1 MVSLWIVRVLH
12 KEWRDSIGNILFMVL
27 SVVLCQVCVR
37 IMAVAYRIGTG
48 SPEWWA
54 GMEELSGDMFL
65 QDKAGMIT
73 TIVTLLAGIVAVF
86 GLTVMIIKINA
97 DLCRLDRMAAIFEM
111 TGDNYVY
118 RKMMWWKVIETTVC
132 VCIGILFTI
141 AIWDYLIQ
149 QVNLVKVT
157 REAVENIA
165 ITVSAMAV
173 LQPVIAGVAVLHHEK
188 KVKKKS
194 LAERIQEEN

>member
-1 MVSLWIVRVLH
+1 
-12 KEWRDSIGNILFMVL
+12 
-27 SVVLCQVCVR
+27 
-37 IMAVAYRIGTG
+37 
-48 SPEWWA
+48 
-54 GMEELSGDMFL
+54 
-65 QDKAGMIT
+65 
-73 TIVTLLAGIVAVF
+73 
-86 GLTVMIIKINA
+86 
-97 DLCRLDRMAAIFEM
+97 MAAIFEM

-141 AIWDYLIQ
+141 VIWDYLIQ

-165 ITVSAMAV
+165 ITVSVMVV
-173 LQPVIAGVAVLHHEK
+173 LQPVIAGVTVLLHEK
-188 KVKKKS
+188 KIKKKS